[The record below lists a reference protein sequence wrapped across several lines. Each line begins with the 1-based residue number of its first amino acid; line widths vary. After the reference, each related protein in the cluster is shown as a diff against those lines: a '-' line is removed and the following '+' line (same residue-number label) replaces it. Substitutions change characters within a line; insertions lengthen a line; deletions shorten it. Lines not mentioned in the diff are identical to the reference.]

1 MNMETKIKTAK
12 SSLETLIVFR
22 SLLADPVIEKYYV
35 LLEVLTDKLS
45 ASNFNRRYS
54 EFFAALLERQ
64 QVSLLDYLSEKILF
78 TETAFSR
85 FCAGKTVKEI
95 NPELRRAVEHDLEA
109 LQKAAA
115 LTPQEIKEYAISCGG
130 FTAGEANL
138 VRKLPAW
145 RMEISLPLEPVVRQK
160 FTLQSN
166 WAKQLEALAA
176 FYRHHG
182 SGLFARYRGFLWE
195 RVDGKGQLVGIE
207 YPDPIR
213 LQDLIGYEKPRQ
225 VVIDNTLKFLQ
236 GYIANNVLLY
246 GDRGTGKSSTVKA
259 LLNEYAHLG
268 LRIIELPQP
277 YLADLPQ
284 VLRQIKNKPQKFIIF
299 IDDLAFADTEETY
312 TPLKAVLEGGLESRP
327 RNVVIYA
334 TSNRRHLIKER
345 FSERAGLFADNAE
358 DEVRAAET
366 IQEKL
371 SLADRFGIT
380 VTFLT
385 PNQEKYLEIVEGLA
399 AQRGLKIEREFL
411 HREALRWE
419 MKQNGRSPR
428 TARQFIDWLAAN
440 LTQRARQ
447 NV

>member
-1 MNMETKIKTAK
+1 METKIKTVKGA
-12 SSLETLIVFR
+12 LETLIVFR
-22 SLLADPVIEKYYV
+22 SLLADPVIDKYY
-35 LLEVLTDKLS
+35 LLLQSLTGEITVNSFLS
-45 ASNFNRRYS
+45 RYS
-54 EFFAALLERQ
+54 DFFAALLAKEK
-64 QVSLLDYLSEKILF
+64 VSLPDYLSEKIIY

-85 FCAGKTVKEI
+85 FCAAKSLQEI
-95 NPELRRAVEHDLEA
+95 SPELYRAVAFDLA
-109 LQKAAA
+109 GLQKAAA
-115 LTPQEIKEYAISCGG
+115 LTPQEIKEYAINAGN
-130 FTAGEANL
+130 FTAEEESL
-138 VRKLPAW
+138 VRKLPEWSMKTAAPAQPA
-145 RMEISLPLEPVVRQK
+145 LKQN
-160 FTLQSN
+160 FTVN
-166 WAKQLEALAA
+166 TVWENQLEALAA
-176 FYRHHG
+176 FYQHHG
-182 SGLFARYRGFLWE
+182 SGVFARYQGFLWE
-195 RVDGKGQLVGIE
+195 REEGKGRLVGIE

-225 VVIDNTLKFLQ
+225 VVIDNTLKFIE
-236 GYIANNVLLY
+236 GYTANNVLLY

-259 LLNEYAHLG
+259 LLSEYAHLG

-284 VLRQIKNKPQKFIIF
+284 LLRQIKNKPQKFIIF

-345 FSERAGLFADNAE
+345 FSERAGLYADNKD

-399 AQRGLKIEREFL
+399 AQRGLNIEKEL
-411 HREALRWE
+411 LYREALRWE
-419 MKQNGRSPR
+419 LKQNGRSPR
-428 TARQFIDWLAAN
+428 TARQFIDWLEAN
-440 LTQRARQ
+440 LAHVQKKSS
-447 NV
+447 